1 MDRENRI
8 DLFNNEN
15 IYYRLPVVGLQ
26 APLHASIEYYD
37 MRTDQFLEKSKMFQ
51 MVSIYASQTVIQPSK
66 SQCQAQFV
74 SPKNFDLHIAGN
86 KGKFPFKLPFFYFTV
101 ACLG

>member
-15 IYYRLPVVGLQ
+15 IYFKLPVNGLQ

-37 MRTDQFLEKSKMFQ
+37 LRTDRVLEKSKMFQ
-51 MVSIYASQTVIQPSK
+51 MVSIYASQTV
-66 SQCQAQFV
+66 V
-74 SPKNFDLHIAGN
+74 
-86 KGKFPFKLPFFYFTV
+86 
-101 ACLG
+101 